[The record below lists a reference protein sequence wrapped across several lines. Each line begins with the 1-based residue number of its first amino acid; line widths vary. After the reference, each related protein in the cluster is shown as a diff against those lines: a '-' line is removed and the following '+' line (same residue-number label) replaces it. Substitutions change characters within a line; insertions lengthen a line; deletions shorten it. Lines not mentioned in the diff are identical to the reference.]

1 MTIEKT
7 NIEGAYII
15 QNNYIEDERGY
26 FFKTFCN
33 DELKKSGIDFEV
45 KQSNMSYSAKKGTLR
60 GCIIRLLLMQ
70 K

>member
-33 DELKKSGIDFEV
+33 DELKK
-45 KQSNMSYSAKKGTLR
+45 
-60 GCIIRLLLMQ
+60 IRY
-70 K
+70 

>member
-26 FFKTFCN
+26 FLRLFVMMN
-33 DELKKSGIDFEV
+33 LKNQVLILK
-45 KQSNMSYSAKKGTLR
+45 
-60 GCIIRLLLMQ
+60 
-70 K
+70 